1 MKSDNQI
8 LREAIRSYIKKV
20 IRESEEEQKADAEWI
35 VDKIATALDAATNKD
50 KDYQYAAA
58 FDSIKLKKLAQD
70 IKNDKQSDDADGVL
84 KETFLDWLAG
94 GARSLGRGIIDRRA
108 GYLTQA
114 MKHDPKL
121 QRMAKDAGLSPRD
134 FENRIYGLMQKDTSF
149 LKALASGSLRARS
162 SFKF

>member
-20 IRESEEEQKADAEWI
+20 IRESEEEQKADAEWV

-58 FDSIKLKKLAQD
+58 VDSKGLKKLAQD
-70 IKNDKQSDDADGVL
+70 IKNNKQSDDADGLL

-114 MKHDPKL
+114 MKSDPKL
-121 QRMAKDAGLSPRD
+121 QRMAKEAGLSSKAFEDKVYSMMGRD
-134 FENRIYGLMQKDTSF
+134 SSF
-149 LKALASGSLRARS
+149 LKAIVNQRWR
-162 SFKF
+162 

>member
-20 IRESEEEQKADAEWI
+20 IRESEEEQKADAEWV

-50 KDYQYAAA
+50 KDYQYAAVRGSKE
-58 FDSIKLKKLAQD
+58 FNKLAQD
-70 IKNDKQSDDADGVL
+70 IKDKKKDTEDDELL
-84 KETFLDWLAG
+84 KETFLDWLAS
-94 GARSLGRGIIDRRA
+94 GARSFGRGIIDRRA

-121 QRMAKDAGLSPRD
+121 QRMAKDTGLSPAALEKKIYNMIGRD
-134 FENRIYGLMQKDTSF
+134 TNT
-149 LKALASGSLRARS
+149 LKAIVNFRLR
-162 SFKF
+162 

>member
-1 MKSDNQI
+1 MHSMKSDNQI

-70 IKNDKQSDDADGVL
+70 IKK
-84 KETFLDWLAG
+84 
-94 GARSLGRGIIDRRA
+94 R
-108 GYLTQA
+108 QA
-114 MKHDPKL
+114 
-121 QRMAKDAGLSPRD
+121 
-134 FENRIYGLMQKDTSF
+134 I
-149 LKALASGSLRARS
+149 
-162 SFKF
+162 

>member
-1 MKSDNQI
+1 MHSMKSDNQI

-70 IKNDKQSDDADGVL
+70 IKNNKQSDDADGVL
-84 KETFLDWLAG
+84 KETFLDWLASG
-94 GARSLGRGIIDRRA
+94 VSKVGKDIIDRRA

-114 MKHDPKL
+114 VKSDPKL
-121 QRMAKDAGLSPRD
+121 QRMAREAGLNPRD
-134 FENRIYGLMQKDTSF
+134 FENKMYGLMQKDTSF
-149 LKALASGSLRARS
+149 LRALAS
-162 SFKF
+162 FKWR

>member
-58 FDSIKLKKLAQD
+58 FDSSKLKKLAQD
-70 IKNDKQSDDADGVL
+70 IKNNKQSDDADGVL
-84 KETFLDWLAG
+84 KETFLDWLASG
-94 GARSLGRGIIDRRA
+94 VSKVGKGIIDRRA

-114 MKHDPKL
+114 MKSDPKL
-121 QRMAKDAGLSPRD
+121 QRIAREAGINQKD
-134 FENRIYGLMQKDTSF
+134 FENKIYGLMGRDRDF
-149 LKALASGSLRARS
+149 LKALANVKAKRI
-162 SFKF
+162 